1 MSDLTQE
8 ERGAIDDLSIRVEAG
23 DYYAILGV
31 AVDCSSGELKKAYYD
46 LSRRFHPDRYYRR
59 EVDDLRDRLES
70 VFTGINISFEVLSDK
85 VQRRRFDLER
95 AKKEGGRQSLSQ
107 RRSRSSGSRSSAGA
121 TAAPT
126 PPTAPTCTQPVAA
139 SAVAEGESSPST
151 PPRDAA
157 VDVES
162 GDSLPRSERQP
173 TKPRRSAY
181 ARHRDR
187 LRQSGDR
194 ANKERPSRVA
204 RQEGARE
211 PSQRSDAKPRGASKM
226 SETVRNKVNER
237 RDKAKACYEDGLKA
251 IEEENWGPAASSL
264 YLAHQY
270 APNNAGFKS
279 LWEETQAKA
288 NQTRSLKF
296 ISLAE
301 SAESFRNVPE
311 AMHNYQKATECD
323 PEDGL
328 AHFRFGKLLAEHSGD
343 ARAALLQF
351 RHAVMK
357 TPNEIKYRMALA
369 DLYVTQNMSKNAV
382 REYQKALELDPKN
395 KDAKNALRKL
405 RF

>member
-8 ERGAIDDLSIRVEAG
+8 ERAAIDDLSIRVEAG

-31 AVDCSSGELKKAYYD
+31 AADCSSGELKKAYYD
-46 LSRRFHPDRYYRR
+46 LSRRFHPDRFYRR
-59 EVDDLRDRLES
+59 EVDDLRERLES
-70 VFTGINISFEVLSDK
+70 VFTGINISFEVLNDK

-95 AKKEGGRQSLSQ
+95 AKKEEGRQSLSQ
-107 RRSRSSGSRSSAGA
+107 RRSRSSVSRSSAGA
-121 TAAPT
+121 T
-126 PPTAPTCTQPVAA
+126 AA
-139 SAVAEGESSPST
+139 SAVAEGESSAST
-151 PPRDAA
+151 APQKSA

-173 TKPRRSAY
+173 TKSRRSAY

-194 ANKERPSRVA
+194 TNKERPSRVE
-204 RQEGARE
+204 REQGAGE
-211 PSQRSDAKPRGASKM
+211 PSQRSAAKPRGASKM
-226 SETVRNKVNER
+226 SETVRNKVNGR
-237 RDKAKACYEDGLKA
+237 RDKAKACYEEGLKA

-270 APNNAGFKS
+270 APNNAEFKS

-301 SAESFRNVPE
+301 SAESFRNVRE

-323 PEDGL
+323 PMDGL

-357 TPNEIKYRMALA
+357 TPNDVRYRMALA
-369 DLYVTQNMSKNAV
+369 DLYVNQNMSKNAV
-382 REYQKALELDPKN
+382 REYQKVLELDPKN